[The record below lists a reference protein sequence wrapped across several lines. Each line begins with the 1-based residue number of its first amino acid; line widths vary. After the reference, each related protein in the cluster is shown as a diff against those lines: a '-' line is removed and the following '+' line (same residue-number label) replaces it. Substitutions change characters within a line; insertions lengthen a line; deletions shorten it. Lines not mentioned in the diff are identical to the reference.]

1 MLDHVL
7 ISVQEEPILAGRS
20 RGGCQGVLTA
30 RNAGQGQGPAGIA
43 LVITLW
49 TLASS
54 DSFLACFTNQG
65 MFCWL
70 EAFSGEEIWTSEL
83 SRASSFIKAKSLN
96 NKTFPKIPSYQWR
109 CWNRLYSQYIN
120 ISHISPAVTQLVVT
134 EMLTKSF
141 ILNIL

>member
-49 TLASS
+49 TLASL
-54 DSFLACFTNQG
+54 DSFLAYLTNQG
-65 MFCWL
+65 QGMF
-70 EAFSGEEIWTSEL
+70 AEL
-83 SRASSFIKAKSLN
+83 KLLVGKKYGQVNCRELQASSR
-96 NKTFPKIPSYQWR
+96 Q
-109 CWNRLYSQYIN
+109 
-120 ISHISPAVTQLVVT
+120 SH
-134 EMLTKSF
+134 
-141 ILNIL
+141 